1 MEWRTSPNHSEF
13 LSRLGGALV
22 NGLYFLG
29 YSMTDAA
36 PDLGDSAI
44 TETAGLGGFALAA
57 APGIVSFAGGTPDDA
72 IANTALMDHITLG
85 RNGALTLPA
94 MDFFGTPA
102 AGIDAHKVVDTGI
115 LPVVKTGI
123 AHREL
128 ALARSAQE
136 SREYRS
142 NASLERKPRSQ
153 PR

>member
-13 LSRLGGALV
+13 LSRLGGALL

-29 YSMTDAA
+29 YSMTDVA

-94 MDFFGTPA
+94 MNFSGTPA
-102 AGIDAHKVVDTGI
+102 AGIDARKVWTSEFCLWSTPASRV
-115 LPVVKTGI
+115 
-123 AHREL
+123 ANWH
-128 ALARSAQE
+128 LARSAQE
-136 SREYRS
+136 SREHRS
-142 NASLERKPRSQ
+142 NASRERKPRSQ